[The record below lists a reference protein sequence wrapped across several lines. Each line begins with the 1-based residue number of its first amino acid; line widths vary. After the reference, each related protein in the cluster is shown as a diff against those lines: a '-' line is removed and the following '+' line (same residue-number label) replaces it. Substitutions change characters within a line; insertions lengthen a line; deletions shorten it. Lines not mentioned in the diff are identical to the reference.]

1 MKPQTPWTDAENRL
15 RNCGHEI
22 EIAPDK
28 LAELKNLIAT
38 FIPAI
43 NEGYLFRR
51 DVVDRFYEIAT
62 AYGLNNEYGTD
73 KIQAALADGL
83 DREAQRLDQQR
94 LNGGS
99 TTTAKDWRGNIVTA
113 AELQRREFPPISYV
127 VPGLIPEGLSILAGR
142 PKVGKSWLALDVGI
156 AVAAE
161 RICLGDRQPIQG
173 DVLYAALEDNPRR
186 LQRRIDRILSP
197 VSTDWPK
204 RLSFATTWK
213 RLDKGGV
220 DDIAHWAD
228 SVISPRLCILDTLA
242 GVRPIRTREGYV
254 EDYESLATLHR
265 LASERGLAVLVL
277 HHTRKMEAEDP
288 IDTIS
293 GTLGLAGC
301 ADTALIIARTAQ
313 GTTFY
318 IRGRDVE
325 EAEHAISFDKH
336 SCRWTILGT
345 AAEVHRSNE
354 RGKILDSLLNATELL
369 GPQQISDCT
378 RMKSDNVRYLLGQ
391 MVLDGE
397 VMKAARGRYYHPDRP
412 ELSDHPSQAP
422 QPHN

>member
-1 MKPQTPWTDAENRL
+1 MSTPWTDAENRL

-28 LAELKNLIAT
+28 LAELKNLIAA

-43 NEGYLFRR
+43 NEGYLLRR
-51 DVVDRFYEIAT
+51 DVVDRFDEIAT
-62 AYGLNNEYGTD
+62 AYGIYAEHGTD
-73 KIQAALADGL
+73 KVQAALADGL
-83 DREAQRLDQQR
+83 DREEQKKDEQRHKA
-94 LNGGS
+94 NGS
-99 TTTAKDWRGNIVTA
+99 NPTETKDWRGHIVTA
-113 AELQRREFPPISYV
+113 AELQRKEFPPISYV

-197 VSTDWPK
+197 VSSDWPK

-220 DDIAHWAD
+220 EDIAHWAD
-228 SVISPRLCILDTLA
+228 SVTSPRLCILDTLA

-318 IRGRDVE
+318 VRGRDVE

-336 SCRWTILGT
+336 SCRWTILGVQSRD
-345 AAEVHRSNE
+345 E
-354 RGKILDSLLNATELL
+354 LDWFVFKSIWFVRPGFVDGFEGRKSLQGFEAL
-369 GPQQISDCT
+369 
-378 RMKSDNVRYLLGQ
+378 
-391 MVLDGE
+391 GE
-397 VMKAARGRYYHPDRP
+397 VVGVEECCEVLA
-412 ELSDHPSQAP
+412 
-422 QPHN
+422 